1 MQFTDAGWSMINDDH
16 DHDDIH
22 DPWSLIHDHDDDDS
36 NKRESYHTWVP
47 RLSSDVRAPLAVSQ
61 TLIRVPLLLA
71 VANRVPAN
79 MIAMMLML

>member
-1 MQFTDAGWSMINDDH
+1 MIHDH

-22 DPWSLIHDHDDDDS
+22 DDDS
-36 NKRESYHTWVP
+36 NKRENDHTWVP

>member
-1 MQFTDAGWSMINDDH
+1 MIHDR

-22 DPWSLIHDHDDDDS
+22 DDDC
-36 NKRESYHTWVP
+36 NKRENDNTWVP